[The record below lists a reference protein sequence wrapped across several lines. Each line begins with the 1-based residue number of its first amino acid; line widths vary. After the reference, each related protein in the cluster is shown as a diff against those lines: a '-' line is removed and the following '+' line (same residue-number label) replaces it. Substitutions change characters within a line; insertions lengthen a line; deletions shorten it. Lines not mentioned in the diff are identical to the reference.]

1 MANEIQLNLK
11 ENLENRFVAFLDVL
25 GFSDLVSKNN
35 VESLESYFSKITG
48 VLESLKEKKSKIYSL
63 SISDSI
69 ILIAEPGLDSFRE
82 LVTAIR
88 TIQSQLLYRKII
100 LRGAVSYGPVFY
112 DRERNIIVG
121 KGYIKAYLLEAQ
133 AIYPRVIIDPA
144 IIKLFGKDKTTF
156 IKQVN
161 TSIDYTFEKRL
172 IYCKSEFSRIQD
184 DAIFIDYA
192 NKIVMKEKLH
202 GADLKTY
209 QTILENLYTDQKV
222 FSKYIWLRDYFLESF
237 KLTHF
242 ILTNELQFNNG
253 HTNKISKWIEK
264 YERL

>member
-1 MANEIQLNLK
+1 MTEELKLNLK
-11 ENLENRFVAFLDVL
+11 DNYKDRFVAFIDVL
-25 GFSDLVSKNN
+25 GFSELVNKNN
-35 VESLESYFSKITG
+35 IDSLESYFSKITG
-48 VLESLKEKKSKIYSL
+48 VLESLKEKKAKIFSL

-69 ILIAEPGLDSFRE
+69 ILIAEPGLDSFKE

-100 LRGAVSYGPVFY
+100 VRGAVSYGPVFY
-112 DRERNIIVG
+112 DRDRNIIVG
-121 KGYIKAYLLEAQ
+121 KGYIRAYLLEAQ
-133 AIYPRVIIDPA
+133 AVYPRVIIDPA

-161 TSIDYTFEKRL
+161 ATVDYNFEKRL
-172 IYCKSEFSRIQD
+172 IYCKSEFSKIQD
-184 DAIFIDYA
+184 DSVFIDYA

-209 QTILENLYTDQKV
+209 QAILENLYTDQKV
-222 FSKYIWLRDYFLESF
+222 FSKYIWLRDYFLECF
-237 KLTHF
+237 KLTYF
-242 ILTNELQFNNG
+242 ILTKEFNLAND
-253 HTNKISKWIEK
+253 HTKKLGRWIDK